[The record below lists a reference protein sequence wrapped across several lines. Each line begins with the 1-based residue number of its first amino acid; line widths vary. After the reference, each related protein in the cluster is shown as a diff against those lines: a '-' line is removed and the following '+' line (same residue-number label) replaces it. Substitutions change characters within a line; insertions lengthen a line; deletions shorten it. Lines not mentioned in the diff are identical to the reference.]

1 MATVTKTPA
10 GAVTPQQRVR
20 PPITRLGIGLGAL
33 AVGALVLVV
42 VSWRATGF
50 GVGVLFSGL
59 GDMWT
64 FLRSTLPPHFSSADY
79 SLGHMLGDVASTVSM
94 AVLGTALAMVLSIP
108 LGFLAARNT
117 TPHPVVRVMARTVV
131 TACRAVPDI
140 VFALVFR
147 EALGIGV
154 LPGILALGLHSIGML
169 GRLYGDGIEQ
179 VPAGPRQAVTASGAG
194 RLQTI
199 CASVVPFA
207 SPQILSNALY
217 RLDINL
223 RSSVVLGFVGAGGI
237 GFTLQAAMN
246 TLQFRL
252 AMGIVLVMTVLILIM
267 ELLSALLRSALI
279 GNDTVRTG
287 RRWPSSRNSSPRER
301 AGSRGNAMPFDAD
314 RVRPRWTGARVG
326 RASAPYLVVIAL
338 GLAWWD
344 AQVPVSELLS
354 SPGAIA
360 RAVTQYFPP
369 DFTTAGSQLRQGM
382 WESFVTAVMGT
393 FGGGLIA
400 LAISFFAAR
409 NIANPW
415 VYRVVRVLLVIG
427 RSIPELIVAIMFVV
441 AVGPG
446 VLAGVFALI
455 VGTIAFLAKL
465 MADSIEEADPGPRGA
480 IRSTGA
486 GVGQEVVAAVVPPA
500 LPGIVGNLLYM
511 LDVNFRSSALLG
523 IVGAGGIGFL
533 LAQTVQTFDYHTTG
547 AIVTTT
553 FVIVLLIEQLSNWA
567 RRALS

>member
-1 MATVTKTPA
+1 MTTTLTETPA
-10 GAVTPQQRVR
+10 GAVTQQRVR
-20 PPITRLGIGLGAL
+20 PPITRLGVGLGIL
-33 AVGALVLVV
+33 AVGALVLIV

-108 LGFLAARNT
+108 LAFLAAHNT
-117 TPHPVVRVMARTVV
+117 TPHPVVRAVARTIV

-140 VFALVFR
+140 IFALIFR
-147 EALGIGV
+147 DALGIGV

-179 VPAGPRQAVTASGAG
+179 VPPGPRQAVMASGAG

-199 CASVVPFA
+199 CASIVPFA

-246 TLQFRL
+246 TLQFQL
-252 AMGIVLVMTVLILIM
+252 AIGIVLVMTVLILIM

-279 GNDTVRTG
+279 GDDTVRTG
-287 RRWPSSRNSSPRER
+287 RRWISFRKQSR
-301 AGSRGNAMPFDAD
+301 SRGNAMPFDSD
-314 RVRPRWTGARVG
+314 RVRPHWTGARVG
-326 RASAPYLVVIAL
+326 KASIPYLVLVVL

-360 RAVTQYFPP
+360 HAVTQYFPP
-369 DFTTAGSQLRQGM
+369 DFTTAGSLLRQGM

-393 FGGGLIA
+393 FVGGLIA
-400 LAISFFAAR
+400 LVISFFAAR

-446 VLAGVFALI
+446 VLAGVFAL
-455 VGTIAFLAKL
+455 VAGTIAFLAKL
-465 MADSIEEADPGPRGA
+465 MADNLEEANPGPRAA

-486 GVGQEVVAAVVPPA
+486 GAGQEVVTAVVPPA

-511 LDVNFRSSALLG
+511 LDVNFRASALLG

-533 LAQTVQTFDYHTTG
+533 LAQTVQTFDYRTTG

-567 RRALS
+567 RRALN